1 MAEDKKGFLL
11 YADLIH
17 TIEKMPSEKAGDL
30 FKHILRYVNDLNP
43 VSNDLIIDLTFEP
56 IKQQLKRDLIKFE
69 KSKDEKSLSGR
80 IGNLKRWNIDLYNK
94 FISKELTIEEA
105 EIIANSRKVSQ
116 PDKVQSQTVANIAV
130 NDNVNV
136 NVNDIKYNIST
147 ESIDFGLL
155 LNRINETFSRKYK
168 VINNNVKSK
177 FKARLKEGYTKE
189 DIKNC
194 IDNLKN
200 IQYHKDNGYQYCTPE
215 FISRSETLEKYSV
228 KTAQTK
234 ISGED
239 EYMMNVMKQVNANK
253 LL

>member
-1 MAEDKKGFLL
+1 MAVGKKKVIVYTDWITQFK
-11 YADLIH
+11 DL
-17 TIEKMPSEKAGDL
+17 TDEEAGKL
-30 FKHILRYVNDLNP
+30 IKHFFEYVNDLNP
-43 VSNDLIIDLTFEP
+43 QSDRLIELLFNP
-56 IKQQLKRDLIKFE
+56 IKATLKRDLEAWESKQQTNKENGLKGGRPKKEITEINPNNPNGFLITQNNPE
-69 KSKDEKSLSGR
+69 KG
-80 IGNLKRWNIDLYNK
+80 
-94 FISKELTIEEA
+94 
-105 EIIANSRKVSQ
+105 VS
-116 PDKVQSQTVANIAV
+116 VSVSV
-130 NDNVNV
+130 NDS
-136 NVNDIKYNIST
+136 VNDKKDNIIT

>member
-116 PDKVQSQTVANIAV
+116 PDKVQSQTVAKIAV

-136 NVNDIKYNIST
+136 NVNVNDNVINKTIPSIDDFVAYALSLKSNVNIENVKLKYNSW
-147 ESIDFGLL
+147 LV
-155 LNRINETFSRKYK
+155 NNWKVSRQGKD
-168 VINNNVKSK
+168 V
-177 FKARLKEGYTKE
+177 L
-189 DIKNC
+189 IKNWKTTLS
-194 IDNLKN
+194 NTM
-200 IQYHKDNGYQYCTPE
+200 QYLGEQEIITNRFKV
-215 FISRSETLEKYSV
+215 SV
-228 KTAQTK
+228 
-234 ISGED
+234 
-239 EYMMNVMKQVNANK
+239 
-253 LL
+253 